1 MPDGEVDPL
10 KIWLHQAGTGD
21 TVDQRAR
28 KQGRENTHQNT

>member
-10 KIWLHQAGTGD
+10 KIWLHQAGSGD